1 MSAQKKGGVRAD
13 GVEIG
18 GVPRVD
24 LLPPEVRAA
33 AASRVLRR
41 RLGVG
46 LLGVVTVVVLM
57 VTAASV
63 VTVGKTLQLLDAQA
77 TTAELLVE
85 QGQYIEV
92 RRVQQDLKAVS
103 DARMVGS
110 YTEVQWR
117 EYLRSVQ
124 ASLPA
129 GVTLRTATVNAASPL
144 DEFVQATSP
153 LQSPRI
159 ATLAMEAV
167 SPTLPNVPLW
177 LDGLAG
183 LTGYAG
189 ASPDSVTFDD
199 KTGVYTVALTLHV
212 NGEALSAR
220 FVPEAPDAESPPTGT
235 EAEPSGDAA
244 AQGGN

>member
-1 MSAQKKGGVRAD
+1 MSGQKKGGARAD
-13 GVEIG
+13 TIEIG

-57 VTAASV
+57 VTGATAI
-63 VTVGKTLQLLDAQA
+63 TLGKTIQLIDAQA
-77 TTAELLVE
+77 RTDALLAEQTEYV
-85 QGQYIEV
+85 EV
-92 RRVQQDLKAVS
+92 RRVQQDLNAVS

-110 YTEVQWR
+110 FTEVQWR
-117 EYLRSVQ
+117 EYLQAVQ

-129 GVTLRTATVNAASPL
+129 GVAIRTASISAASPL
-144 DEFVQATSP
+144 EEFAQATTP

-159 ATLAMEAV
+159 ATVGLEAT

-199 KTGVYTVALTLHV
+199 KTGLYTVSIKLQV

-220 FVPEAPDAESPPTGT
+220 FVPEAEAAGETPTDDDAEPT
-235 EAEPSGDAA
+235 GDAA

>member
-1 MSAQKKGGVRAD
+1 MSAQKKGGARAD
-13 GVEIG
+13 GIEIG

-24 LLPPEVRAA
+24 LLPAEVRAA

-77 TTAELLVE
+77 TTGELLGE
-85 QGQYIEV
+85 QTKYVDV
-92 RRVQQDLKAVS
+92 RRVQQDLSAVS
-103 DARMVGS
+103 AARMVGS
-110 YTEVQWR
+110 FTEVQWR
-117 EYLRSVQ
+117 EYLQAVQ

-129 GVTLRTATVNAASPL
+129 GVAIKTASITAASPL
-144 DEFVQATSP
+144 EEFAQATSP

-159 ATLAMEAV
+159 ATISLEAT

-189 ASPDSVTFDD
+189 ASPDSVKFDD
-199 KTGVYTVALTLHV
+199 KTSLYTAAITLQV

-220 FVPEAPDAESPPTGT
+220 FMPETPDAGSTPTDDA
-235 EAEPSGDAA
+235 AEPTGDAA